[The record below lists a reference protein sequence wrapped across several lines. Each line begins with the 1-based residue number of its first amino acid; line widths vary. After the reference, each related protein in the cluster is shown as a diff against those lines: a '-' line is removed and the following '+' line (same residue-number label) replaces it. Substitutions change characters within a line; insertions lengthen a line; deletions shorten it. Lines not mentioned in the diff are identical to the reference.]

1 MAEKVILCGANAY
14 EQKYYFN
21 RDFSLIPQDI
31 QDEMHIICV
40 LFTEEVGGLIT
51 FVYDEEG
58 KLNIETKADDS
69 DYLYD
74 EISSGLLVSKILR
87 EKQDLFNSLEMFY
100 KVFINGEKID

>member
-1 MAEKVILCGANAY
+1 MAEKIILCGANAY

-31 QDEMHIICV
+31 QDEIHIICV

-74 EISSGLLVSKILR
+74 EISSGLLV
-87 EKQDLFNSLEMFY
+87 
-100 KVFINGEKID
+100 

>member
-1 MAEKVILCGANAY
+1 MAEKIILCGANAY

-31 QDEMHIICV
+31 QDEIHIICV

-87 EKQDLFNSLEMFY
+87 EKQELFASLEMFY
-100 KVFINGEKID
+100 KVFIMGESIQ

>member
-1 MAEKVILCGANAY
+1 MDEKIILCGANAY

-31 QDEMHIICV
+31 QDEIHIICV

-51 FVYDEEG
+51 FVFDEEG
-58 KLNIETKADDS
+58 KLSIETKADDS

-100 KVFINGEKID
+100 KVFIKGESI